1 MYLCFFRKGLK
12 GFVKIN
18 IRFFLSEEIRVKRK
32 LMKEKLSEGKED
44 DII

>member
-1 MYLCFFRKGLK
+1 MYLCFSRKGLK
-12 GFVKIN
+12 GLAKTN
-18 IRFFLSEEIRVKRK
+18 IRFFSSEEIRVKRK